1 MYFRISF
8 KYKYEKDLKMKNH
21 YIPQFIIKKFSKA
34 INVFN
39 LKNGNIRENRPS
51 FKVFYEKGIYDDEVE
66 KTLNFNIET
75 PFSKLLDDKLL
86 TSESSITITREE
98 LLLIKRYMLVSSIR
112 AQGEEHFR
120 EFLIR
125 FKRNTDIFYSF
136 NQRFV
141 KSTLPYTE
149 ETTLSNRELLNNAL
163 LAFSKAE
170 FIEDL
175 AFNNLCTKEMVAYAA
190 IFLLSYITFWDAP
203 NNNEFVL
210 SDVGMISEYEGF
222 HSVTGGLDLSKLG
235 YLYYQLLHDKERVAI
250 YADLI
255 SSNAVMYENYDIF
268 NISKNRCLIMV
279 SPFFRQFFSMNCSI
293 YDKNHEEITVLPK
306 PDMWP
311 AVIQNVNLFEP
322 PKNQYMI
329 STYIRTKEDLYIY
342 EPKKLNQEELI
353 YINSLLIIQSKEL
366 IGFDSPKNIFP
377 SIEFSINQK
386 CWFGSVKNLN
396 ITDVHMPFNYFMNAT
411 KEPLQK
417 LAMWCQKYDVDFLN
431 IDKLFNDY
439 MDNLYKDFRN
449 NIYIYEY
456 LLDKREQTYNCNEL
470 DFLGKGN
477 KDEKMKYIE
486 KEYNRLKE
494 LKNDFV

>member
-8 KYKYEKDLKMKNH
+8 KYKYEKELKMKNH

-170 FIEDL
+170 FI
-175 AFNNLCTKEMVAYAA
+175 V
-190 IFLLSYITFWDAP
+190 IP
-203 NNNEFVL
+203 
-210 SDVGMISEYEGF
+210 G
-222 HSVTGGLDLSKLG
+222 
-235 YLYYQLLHDKERVAI
+235 
-250 YADLI
+250 
-255 SSNAVMYENYDIF
+255 
-268 NISKNRCLIMV
+268 SKNVEHIRDNV
-279 SPFFRQFFSMNCSI
+279 SI
-293 YDKNHEEITVLPK
+293 YDFSLDDE
-306 PDMWP
+306 DMKII
-311 AVIQNVNLFEP
+311 ATLNNGQRR
-322 PKNQYMI
+322 
-329 STYIRTKEDLYIY
+329 YIRTDEALKRYITR
-342 EPKKLNQEELI
+342 K
-353 YINSLLIIQSKEL
+353 
-366 IGFDSPKNIFP
+366 F
-377 SIEFSINQK
+377 
-386 CWFGSVKNLN
+386 
-396 ITDVHMPFNYFMNAT
+396 
-411 KEPLQK
+411 
-417 LAMWCQKYDVDFLN
+417 
-431 IDKLFNDY
+431 
-439 MDNLYKDFRN
+439 
-449 NIYIYEY
+449 EY
-456 LLDKREQTYNCNEL
+456 
-470 DFLGKGN
+470 
-477 KDEKMKYIE
+477 E
-486 KEYNRLKE
+486 KE
-494 LKNDFV
+494 

>member
-1 MYFRISF
+1 
-8 KYKYEKDLKMKNH
+8 MKNH

-170 FIEDL
+170 FI
-175 AFNNLCTKEMVAYAA
+175 V
-190 IFLLSYITFWDAP
+190 IQ
-203 NNNEFVL
+203 
-210 SDVGMISEYEGF
+210 G
-222 HSVTGGLDLSKLG
+222 
-235 YLYYQLLHDKERVAI
+235 
-250 YADLI
+250 
-255 SSNAVMYENYDIF
+255 
-268 NISKNRCLIMV
+268 SKNVEHIRDNV
-279 SPFFRQFFSMNCSI
+279 SI
-293 YDKNHEEITVLPK
+293 YDFSLDDE
-306 PDMWP
+306 DMKII
-311 AVIQNVNLFEP
+311 ATLNNGQRR
-322 PKNQYMI
+322 
-329 STYIRTKEDLYIY
+329 YIRTDEALKRYITR
-342 EPKKLNQEELI
+342 K
-353 YINSLLIIQSKEL
+353 
-366 IGFDSPKNIFP
+366 F
-377 SIEFSINQK
+377 
-386 CWFGSVKNLN
+386 
-396 ITDVHMPFNYFMNAT
+396 
-411 KEPLQK
+411 
-417 LAMWCQKYDVDFLN
+417 
-431 IDKLFNDY
+431 
-439 MDNLYKDFRN
+439 
-449 NIYIYEY
+449 EY
-456 LLDKREQTYNCNEL
+456 
-470 DFLGKGN
+470 
-477 KDEKMKYIE
+477 E
-486 KEYNRLKE
+486 KE
-494 LKNDFV
+494 

>member
-8 KYKYEKDLKMKNH
+8 KYKYEKVLKMKNH

-170 FIEDL
+170 FI
-175 AFNNLCTKEMVAYAA
+175 V
-190 IFLLSYITFWDAP
+190 IQ
-203 NNNEFVL
+203 
-210 SDVGMISEYEGF
+210 G
-222 HSVTGGLDLSKLG
+222 
-235 YLYYQLLHDKERVAI
+235 
-250 YADLI
+250 
-255 SSNAVMYENYDIF
+255 
-268 NISKNRCLIMV
+268 SKNVEHIRDNV
-279 SPFFRQFFSMNCSI
+279 SI
-293 YDKNHEEITVLPK
+293 YDFSLDDE
-306 PDMWP
+306 DMKII
-311 AVIQNVNLFEP
+311 ATLNNGQRR
-322 PKNQYMI
+322 
-329 STYIRTKEDLYIY
+329 YIRTDEALKRYITR
-342 EPKKLNQEELI
+342 K
-353 YINSLLIIQSKEL
+353 
-366 IGFDSPKNIFP
+366 F
-377 SIEFSINQK
+377 
-386 CWFGSVKNLN
+386 
-396 ITDVHMPFNYFMNAT
+396 
-411 KEPLQK
+411 
-417 LAMWCQKYDVDFLN
+417 
-431 IDKLFNDY
+431 
-439 MDNLYKDFRN
+439 
-449 NIYIYEY
+449 EY
-456 LLDKREQTYNCNEL
+456 
-470 DFLGKGN
+470 
-477 KDEKMKYIE
+477 E
-486 KEYNRLKE
+486 KE
-494 LKNDFV
+494 